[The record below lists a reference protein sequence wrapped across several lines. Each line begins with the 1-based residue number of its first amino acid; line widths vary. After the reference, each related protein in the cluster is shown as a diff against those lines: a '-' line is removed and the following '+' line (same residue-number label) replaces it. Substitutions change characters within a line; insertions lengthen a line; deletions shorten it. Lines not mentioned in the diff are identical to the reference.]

1 MKNVYVYII
10 IELLEIIDLSILII
24 NNFNDIY
31 LNKILSMKKT
41 HCKQQ
46 KNNIEYSVV
55 IIGHKHKWFKVIQTQ
70 KNHLNIYFKQIH
82 TTAVHR

>member
-31 LNKILSMKKT
+31 LNKILSIKK
-41 HCKQQ
+41 HAANK
-46 KNNIEYSVV
+46 K
-55 IIGHKHKWFKVIQTQ
+55 II
-70 KNHLNIYFKQIH
+70 
-82 TTAVHR
+82 